1 MTNTNKLQGLTK
13 NEKVNAIYAL
23 TYILNYSEFDRL
35 NIDETLEEFELDNM
49 LKSKCKRAIRCYAIP
64 QIINRLFT
72 KSDKEVAYK
81 ALMLYKNYQL

>member
-1 MTNTNKLQGLTK
+1 MKNINELQSLTK

-35 NIDETLEEFELDNM
+35 NIDETLEEFELNRM
-49 LKSKCKRAIRCYAIP
+49 LKNKCSRAIRCFNIN
-64 QIINRLFT
+64 QIINKLFT

-81 ALMLYKNYQL
+81 ALVLYKNYLI